1 MAKKRISQQTQNIN
15 QQLKQKTSQINEKGI
30 FIYSEPLTIS
40 EFAKALH
47 RPVTDVIKYFMT
59 KRKLFNQNQVLTQ
72 DLMLEVC
79 LEWDI
84 DFEKAKVVTYENLL
98 ENINL
103 EDDKEN
109 LVTRPP
115 IVTIMGHVDHG
126 KTTLLDTI
134 RNSKVTNQEHGG
146 ITQHIGAYQIK
157 TNNKLITFIDTPGH
171 EAFTEMRSRG
181 SKITDI
187 VVLVVAGDD
196 GVMPQTRE
204 AIDHAKVAG
213 VSIIVF
219 VNKMDKSNINTDRI
233 MNELANCNLTS
244 EEWGGD
250 TIFVYGSALKNQ
262 GIDDLLEAILI
273 TVEMKELTANPNRFA
288 NGTVIESHHDKNV
301 GSICTLLIQ
310 GGTLKVTDIVVA
322 GSVKG
327 KIKRL
332 INDTGKII
340 TKAGPSM
347 PVQVLGFETAPSP
360 GESFIVFNDDKIARR
375 VALVRQTEETNKIRN
390 NRQISLGNLTQD
402 VVTGE
407 LKQINVILRADT
419 QGSVQAIVQAVNKI
433 NVNDITIKFIRAAIG
448 GISES
453 DIKLAQTSN
462 SIIYGFNVR
471 PNHVVR
477 EAAVNAGVE
486 IRLHNI
492 IYKITE
498 ELQLAAK
505 GLLEP
510 TYEDK
515 ILGQA
520 RVIKTFHFSKVGTIA
535 GCVVISGFIQRNSKV
550 HVIRD
555 DVVIYNGEISG
566 LKHEKNDLKV
576 AKKETQ
582 CGITIKNFNDLKED
596 DVIESYL
603 VEEVETK

>member
-1 MAKKRISQQTQNIN
+1 MAKKRVSQQTQNIN
-15 QQLKQKTSQINEKGI
+15 QQLKVKKEQISEKGK
-30 FIYSEPLTIS
+30 FLYREPLTIA
-40 EFAKALH
+40 EFAKAIGQPITNII
-47 RPVTDVIKYFMT
+47 RYFM
-59 KRKLFNQNQVLTQ
+59 KQGKLFNQNQMLTEE
-72 DLMLEVC
+72 LMFEIC
-79 LEWDI
+79 LEWNI
-84 DFEKAKVVTYENLL
+84 NFEKTKVVTYENLL
-98 ENINL
+98 ENINMK
-103 EDDKEN
+103 DDVKTLIE
-109 LVTRPP
+109 RPP

-134 RNSKVTNQEHGG
+134 RNSKITHKEHGG

-157 TNNKLITFIDTPGH
+157 TNTNKLITFIDTPGH
-171 EAFTEMRSRG
+171 EAFTEMRARG
-181 SKITDI
+181 SRITDI
-187 VVLVVAGDD
+187 VVLVVAADD

-219 VNKMDKSNINTDRI
+219 VNKMDKVTINTDRI
-233 MNELANCNLTS
+233 MNELSACNLIC

-250 TIFVYGSALKNQ
+250 TIFVYGSALKNE
-262 GIDDLLEAILI
+262 GIDNLLEAIL
-273 TVEMKELTANPNRFA
+273 VVAELKELTANPNRFA

-301 GSICTLLIQ
+301 GSICTLLVQ

-332 INDTGKII
+332 INDTGKVI

-347 PVQVLGFETAPSP
+347 PIQVLGFETAPNP
-360 GESFIVFNDDKIARR
+360 GDSFIVFNDDKTARR
-375 VALVRQTEETNKIRN
+375 VSLARKTQEATTKHHQV
-390 NRQISLGNLTQD
+390 SLGNLVQD
-402 VVTGE
+402 AASGE

-433 NVNDITIKFIRAAIG
+433 NVNDITIKFIRATVG

-471 PNHVVR
+471 PNGIVR
-477 EAAVNAGVE
+477 AAALNAAVE

-492 IYKITE
+492 IYKVTA
-498 ELQLAAK
+498 ELVLAAK

-515 ILGQA
+515 VLGQA
-520 RVIKTFHFSKVGTIA
+520 RVIQTFHFSKVGTIA
-535 GCVVISGFIQRNSKV
+535 GCVVIDGFIQRNSKV
-550 HVIRD
+550 HILRD
-555 DVVIYNGEISG
+555 DIVIFTGEISG
-566 LKHEKNDLKV
+566 LRHEKNDLKI

-582 CGITIKNFNDLKED
+582 CGITIKNYNDIKEND
-596 DVIESYL
+596 IIESFL
-603 VEEVETK
+603 IEEVETK

>member
-1 MAKKRISQQTQNIN
+1 
-15 QQLKQKTSQINEKGI
+15 
-30 FIYSEPLTIS
+30 
-40 EFAKALH
+40 
-47 RPVTDVIKYFMT
+47 
-59 KRKLFNQNQVLTQ
+59 
-72 DLMLEVC
+72 
-79 LEWDI
+79 
-84 DFEKAKVVTYENLL
+84 
-98 ENINL
+98 
-103 EDDKEN
+103 
-109 LVTRPP
+109 
-115 IVTIMGHVDHG
+115 MGHVDHG

-219 VNKMDKSNINTDRI
+219 VNKMDKPNVNTDRI
-233 MNELANCNLTS
+233 MNELANCDLTS

-262 GIDDLLEAILI
+262 GIDELLEAILVI
-273 TVEMKELTANPNRFA
+273 AELKELNANPNRFA

-347 PVQVLGFETAPSP
+347 PVQVLGFETAPTP
-360 GESFIVFNDDKIARR
+360 GESFIVFNDDKLARK

-402 VVTGE
+402 VATGE

-433 NVNDITIKFIRAAIG
+433 NVNDITVKFIRATIG

-453 DIKLAQTSN
+453 DIKLAQTSR

-471 PNHVVR
+471 PNHVIR
-477 EAAVNAGVE
+477 EAANNAGVE

-498 ELQLAAK
+498 ELELAAK

-515 ILGQA
+515 IIGQA

-535 GCVVISGFIQRNSKV
+535 GCVVINGFIQRNSKV
-550 HVIRD
+550 HIIRD
-555 DVVIYNGEISG
+555 NVVIYNGEISG
-566 LKHEKNDLKV
+566 LKHEKNDLKI
-576 AKKETQ
+576 AKK
-582 CGITIKNFNDLKED
+582 KLNAVLLLK
-596 DVIESYL
+596 IL
-603 VEEVETK
+603 MT

>member
-1 MAKKRISQQTQNIN
+1 
-15 QQLKQKTSQINEKGI
+15 
-30 FIYSEPLTIS
+30 
-40 EFAKALH
+40 
-47 RPVTDVIKYFMT
+47 
-59 KRKLFNQNQVLTQ
+59 
-72 DLMLEVC
+72 
-79 LEWDI
+79 
-84 DFEKAKVVTYENLL
+84 
-98 ENINL
+98 
-103 EDDKEN
+103 
-109 LVTRPP
+109 
-115 IVTIMGHVDHG
+115 MGHVDHG

-219 VNKMDKSNINTDRI
+219 VNKMDKPNVNTDRI
-233 MNELANCNLTS
+233 MNELANCDLTR
-244 EEWGGD
+244 
-250 TIFVYGSALKNQ
+250 
-262 GIDDLLEAILI
+262 IDELLETILVI
-273 TVEMKELTANPNRFA
+273 AELKELNANPNRFA

-347 PVQVLGFETAPSP
+347 PVQVLGFETAPTP
-360 GESFIVFNDDKIARR
+360 GESFIVFNDDKLARK

-402 VVTGE
+402 VATGE

-433 NVNDITIKFIRAAIG
+433 NVNDITVKFIRATIG

-453 DIKLAQTSN
+453 DIKLAQTSG

-471 PNHVVR
+471 PNHVIR
-477 EAAVNAGVE
+477 EAANNAGVE

-498 ELQLAAK
+498 ELELAAK

-535 GCVVISGFIQRNSKV
+535 GCVVINGFIQRNSKV
-550 HVIRD
+550 HIIRD

-566 LKHEKNDLKV
+566 LKHEKNDLKI

-582 CGITIKNFNDLKED
+582 CGITIKNFNDLKEND
-596 DVIESYL
+596 IIESYL

>member
-1 MAKKRISQQTQNIN
+1 M
-15 QQLKQKTSQINEKGI
+15 KQG
-30 FIYSEPLTIS
+30 
-40 EFAKALH
+40 
-47 RPVTDVIKYFMT
+47 
-59 KRKLFNQNQVLTQ
+59 KLFNQNQILTQ
-72 DLMLEVC
+72 ELMLELC
-79 LEWDI
+79 LEWNI
-84 DFEKAKVVTYENLL
+84 DFEKAKMVTYENLL

-103 EDDKEN
+103 EDDKKN

-115 IVTIMGHVDHG
+115 VVTIMGHVDHG

-219 VNKMDKSNINTDRI
+219 VNKMDKPNVNTDRI
-233 MNELANCNLTS
+233 MNELANCDLTS

-262 GIDDLLEAILI
+262 GIDELLEAILVI
-273 TVEMKELTANPNRFA
+273 AELKELNANPNRFA

-347 PVQVLGFETAPSP
+347 PVQVLGFETAPTP
-360 GESFIVFNDDKIARR
+360 GESFIVFNWW
-375 VALVRQTEETNKIRN
+375 
-390 NRQISLGNLTQD
+390 
-402 VVTGE
+402 
-407 LKQINVILRADT
+407 
-419 QGSVQAIVQAVNKI
+419 
-433 NVNDITIKFIRAAIG
+433 
-448 GISES
+448 
-453 DIKLAQTSN
+453 
-462 SIIYGFNVR
+462 
-471 PNHVVR
+471 
-477 EAAVNAGVE
+477 
-486 IRLHNI
+486 
-492 IYKITE
+492 
-498 ELQLAAK
+498 
-505 GLLEP
+505 
-510 TYEDK
+510 
-515 ILGQA
+515 
-520 RVIKTFHFSKVGTIA
+520 
-535 GCVVISGFIQRNSKV
+535 
-550 HVIRD
+550 
-555 DVVIYNGEISG
+555 
-566 LKHEKNDLKV
+566 
-576 AKKETQ
+576 
-582 CGITIKNFNDLKED
+582 
-596 DVIESYL
+596 
-603 VEEVETK
+603 